1 MKRSEIIRQMD
12 HRQDRFIKFFT
23 MGNASF
29 ANVIRSAIRA
39 AI

>member
-12 HRQDRFIKFFT
+12 RRQDRFIKFFT

-29 ANVIRSAIRA
+29 ANMIRFTIRA